1 MLTKRGIASQANV
14 RVSILL
20 SIICNA
26 KAIAM
31 RLVFM
36 GTPDF
41 AAASL
46 EALLR
51 SDDSVVGIV
60 TQPDRPKGRGQIL
73 TPSPVKLLAQR
84 QQIPL
89 LQPLKMKDPEFL
101 LALAGWKPDLIVV
114 AAFGRIL
121 PPVVLSLPPRG
132 CINVHGSLLPKYRG
146 AGPIQWAIL
155 NGESQTGITTM
166 QMDEGMDTGA
176 MLLQEA
182 ILIAVDDTAG
192 TLSPRL
198 AEIGGRL
205 LVETVARLKAG
216 TLVPQPQDASQATL
230 APLLKKED
238 GTLDWALPATVLA
251 NRVRGL
257 SPWPGAYTTVA
268 GGARWTIWRAL
279 VRPGSTSKHPG
290 VIVDVTNE
298 AIYVATGDG
307 ILAVMELQPANSR
320 RMTVSQYLA
329 GHPVVIGLQLG
340 EPTLS

>member
-1 MLTKRGIASQANV
+1 
-14 RVSILL
+14 
-20 SIICNA
+20 
-26 KAIAM
+26 
-31 RLVFM
+31 M

-41 AAASL
+41 AVASL
-46 EALLR
+46 EALLK

-101 LALAGWKPDLIVV
+101 QALAGWKPDLIAV

-121 PPVVLSLPPRG
+121 TPTILSLPPRG

-146 AGPIQWAIL
+146 AGPIQWAII
-155 NGESQTGITTM
+155 NGETETGITTM
-166 QMDEGMDTGA
+166 VMDEGMDTGA

-182 ILIAVDDTAG
+182 IPIAPDDTAD

-198 AEIGGRL
+198 ADLGGRL
-205 LVETVARLKAG
+205 LIETIARLKAG
-216 TLVPQPQDASQATL
+216 TLSPRPQDASQVTF

-238 GTLDWALPATVLA
+238 GAIDWALPARILA

-257 SPWPGAYTTVA
+257 SPWPGAYTTVT
-268 GGARWTIWRAL
+268 GGDRWAIWRA
-279 VRPGSTSKHPG
+279 RAIPGSVTKPPG
-290 VIVDVTNE
+290 TIIAVTTD
-298 AIYVATGDG
+298 AIHVATGEG
-307 ILAVMELQPANSR
+307 VLAVTELQPTNSR
-320 RMTVSQYLA
+320 RMAVSQYLP
-329 GHPVVIGLQLG
+329 GHPTAVGLQLG
-340 EPTLS
+340 GPALP

>member
-1 MLTKRGIASQANV
+1 
-14 RVSILL
+14 
-20 SIICNA
+20 
-26 KAIAM
+26 M

-41 AAASL
+41 ASSSL

-51 SDDSVVGIV
+51 SDDSIVGVV

-84 QQIPL
+84 AQIPL
-89 LQPLKMKDPEFL
+89 LQPLKLKDPEFL
-101 LALAGWKPDLIVV
+101 HALAGWSPDLIAV

-121 PPVVLSLPPRG
+121 PPAILSLPPRG

-146 AGPIQWAIL
+146 AGPIQWAIV
-155 NGESQTGITTM
+155 NGETETGITTM
-166 QMDEGMDTGA
+166 LMDEGMDTGA

-182 ILIAVDDTAG
+182 LPITPDDTAG

-198 AEIGGRL
+198 AALGGRL
-205 LVETVARLKAG
+205 LVETIARLKAG
-216 TLVPQPQDASQATL
+216 TLVPRPQDSSRATL

-238 GTLDWALPATVLA
+238 GAIDWALPATALA

-257 SPWPGAYTTVA
+257 SPWPGAHIRLA
-268 GGARWTIWRAL
+268 GGDRWTIWRAL
-279 VRPGSTSKHPG
+279 ALPGPVTEPPG
-290 VIVDVTNE
+290 VIVAITNE
-298 AIYVATGDG
+298 AIHVATGDG

-320 RMTVSQYLA
+320 RMAVSQYLA
-329 GHPVVIGLQLG
+329 GHPVAVGVQLG
-340 EPTLS
+340 GPALS